1 MCCLSFEGPQ
11 WIVTQCHIFRGIL
24 SSTKHF
30 LLQQEAQISIPD
42 VHADLTTQKP
52 AASAEKPA
60 AHVETPTAPVET
72 STASHSHSTNQL
84 EFPSIPSTCFILATA
99 MRLNH
104 GGTTL
109 FSG

>member
-11 WIVTQCHIFRGIL
+11 WIVTQCHIFREIL
-24 SSTKHF
+24 SSTKHC
-30 LLQQEAQISIPD
+30 LQQEAQISIPD
-42 VHADLTTQKP
+42 AHADLTIQKP

-60 AHVETPTAPVET
+60 ASAEKPA
-72 STASHSHSTNQL
+72 ASAEYRLHRTLTQRINWNFRRFHT
-84 EFPSIPSTCFILATA
+84 TCFILTTA
-99 MRLNH
+99 VRLNH